1 MPFHHVW
8 FATKNRK
15 WLLDCDVAEKAKSV
29 ILLVAS
35 ERGII
40 IRALETMVDHV
51 HVLLEA
57 ESAGDLSWYLKL
69 LKGRSAY
76 EVFRT
81 FPELKIDAG
90 VDSLWQKSFKTRVVP
105 EEQVKTVAH
114 YIVTQDQRLEKY
126 ER

>member
-1 MPFHHVW
+1 VW

-15 WLLDCDVAEKAKSV
+15 WLLDGDVAEKAKSV
-29 ILLVAS
+29 MLFVAS
-35 ERGII
+35 ERGIS

-51 HVLLEA
+51 LVLLEA
-57 ESAGDLSWYLKL
+57 NSAADLSWYLKL

-90 VDSLWQKSFKTRVVP
+90 LDSLWQKELQESRRSGGAGKDSHALHSHSRSTPREV
-105 EEQVKTVAH
+105 
-114 YIVTQDQRLEKY
+114 
-126 ER
+126 